1 MSQALLLHLGIRR
14 IGAASPWLSLLPYL
28 VWLLCQVYISCLN
41 VPGRGCLLL
50 TLSVKAVLAEGPSS
64 DTSQHLQVWG
74 SLPSGA
80 LQCSSCYTQ
89 LWVLGGGGG
98 VQRCSLP
105 ANFPFC
111 LEVLIPQ
118 RNKLF
123 LAPSRQKKWI
133 TLWGMAGEV
142 KSKPGALQRAF

>member
-1 MSQALLLHLGIRR
+1 MHWSCISLAQF
-14 IGAASPWLSLLPYL
+14 ASIFGLAFVPGL
-28 VWLLCQVYISCLN
+28 YILFK

>member
-1 MSQALLLHLGIRR
+1 MAQF
-14 IGAASPWLSLLPYL
+14 ASIFGLAFVPGL
-28 VWLLCQVYISCLN
+28 YILFK

-98 VQRCSLP
+98 FRDAVYLQT
-105 ANFPFC
+105 F
-111 LEVLIPQ
+111 
-118 RNKLF
+118 LF
-123 LAPSRQKKWI
+123 VWKC
-133 TLWGMAGEV
+133 
-142 KSKPGALQRAF
+142 